1 MTIQEYIRQ
10 AWRGETLDALKA
22 FIRIPAKSSAFDADW
37 ERSGFLLRAIE
48 EAARWG
54 RERFPAG
61 TFDVL
66 SRPGVT
72 PALFIDLP
80 ATGGHSGRPVFFYGH
95 FDKQPETEG
104 WSEGLGP
111 WTPVV
116 RDGRL
121 YGRGASDDGYSFYSA
136 LTAVKALEAVG
147 TPHPRITGF
156 FESDEESG
164 SKDLSA
170 YLSEIAPRAGDPCVL
185 GILDLGVCDY
195 DRLWLTR
202 SLRGVVCFKLRVEVL
217 ERPVHSGISS
227 GIVPSSFAV
236 MRELLDRLEDPATGR
251 VKLPEFH
258 TAIPAE
264 LEASFDRCASILG
277 WSIIDF
283 PFAGDTEPRVFD
295 PAGAVRRNTWEP
307 SLSILGADGLP
318 PTSEASA
325 LLRASTTLALS
336 FRIPPRVD
344 PKAALAAA
352 VRAVTE
358 NVPSRAHVTVWDE
371 HAEAGFE
378 APALAPWLERAAREA
393 SEALWG
399 NPFEFCFEGATI
411 GTMKDFSNAF
421 PHASFLNTGVLGA
434 AENAHAPDESL
445 PLEYVERLT
454 EALAHIIAAVPSDP
468 KED

>member
-136 LTAVKALEAVG
+136 LTAVKALEAV
-147 TPHPRITGF
+147 
-156 FESDEESG
+156 
-164 SKDLSA
+164 
-170 YLSEIAPRAGDPCVL
+170 
-185 GILDLGVCDY
+185 
-195 DRLWLTR
+195 
-202 SLRGVVCFKLRVEVL
+202 
-217 ERPVHSGISS
+217 
-227 GIVPSSFAV
+227 
-236 MRELLDRLEDPATGR
+236 
-251 VKLPEFH
+251 
-258 TAIPAE
+258 
-264 LEASFDRCASILG
+264 
-277 WSIIDF
+277 
-283 PFAGDTEPRVFD
+283 
-295 PAGAVRRNTWEP
+295 
-307 SLSILGADGLP
+307 
-318 PTSEASA
+318 
-325 LLRASTTLALS
+325 
-336 FRIPPRVD
+336 
-344 PKAALAAA
+344 
-352 VRAVTE
+352 
-358 NVPSRAHVTVWDE
+358 
-371 HAEAGFE
+371 
-378 APALAPWLERAAREA
+378 
-393 SEALWG
+393 
-399 NPFEFCFEGATI
+399 
-411 GTMKDFSNAF
+411 
-421 PHASFLNTGVLGA
+421 
-434 AENAHAPDESL
+434 
-445 PLEYVERLT
+445 
-454 EALAHIIAAVPSDP
+454 
-468 KED
+468 